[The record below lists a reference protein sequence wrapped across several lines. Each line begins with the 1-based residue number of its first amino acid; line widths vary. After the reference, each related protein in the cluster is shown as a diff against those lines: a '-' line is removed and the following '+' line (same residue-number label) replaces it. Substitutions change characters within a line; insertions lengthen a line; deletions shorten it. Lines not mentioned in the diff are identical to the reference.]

1 MWAPSTP
8 PPPHPPPILF
18 KLKGSTN
25 QKWNALSLKHLT
37 ILLYKKPYTSFYH
50 FVCSNGKKQPIT
62 HNYGLKAKVTRT
74 RQAGGKPCSNFATLV
89 LMIKITLLTIKMMVQ
104 MTTVMLEVPGKASGV
119 GRFPETKV
127 LSKQLAQ
134 DTSPSSAPFHQLL
147 RSLQLPP
154 ISSHLARSSL
164 WAQWSFS
171 PKKNQCPV
179 SHSTDTAPDKSET
192 FEGQPF
198 LPGIKLTIL
207 MHSIVSH

>member
-1 MWAPSTP
+1 M
-8 PPPHPPPILF
+8 F
-18 KLKGSTN
+18 K
-25 QKWNALSLKHLT
+25 W
-37 ILLYKKPYTSFYH
+37 
-50 FVCSNGKKQPIT
+50 KKQPIT

-89 LMIKITLLTIKMMVQ
+89 LIIKITLLTIKMMVQ
-104 MTTVMLEVPGKASGV
+104 MTIVMLEVPGKASGV

-164 WAQWSFS
+164 WAQWSFWSNSISQSTADS
-171 PKKNQCPV
+171 PKKINAQSLTAQTQLQTNLKLLRG
-179 SHSTDTAPDKSET
+179 SHFCLVQNSPS
-192 FEGQPF
+192 
-198 LPGIKLTIL
+198 
-207 MHSIVSH
+207 